1 MTAGAASWT
10 FTEDDFG
17 AITGSLRR
25 FLDDTQAMCAML
37 VDKSGQL
44 VTTVGSAP
52 GLDAT
57 TFATLTAADFGANDQ
72 LARILG
78 ETDFSSLFH
87 QGERESVFVAD
98 VARRLILVVIFDS
111 RTSVGLVKLK
121 LRPEVDELTALLDAA
136 MSRSRAGMPK
146 QETLLH
152 GAEQEIDDLFQW

>member
-1 MTAGAASWT
+1 MTAGAPSWT

-25 FLDDTQAMCAML
+25 FLDDTSSMCAML
-37 VDKSGQL
+37 VDRSGQL
-44 VTTVGSAP
+44 VTTIGDAP

-78 ETDFSSLFH
+78 ETEFTTLFH

-111 RTSVGLVKLK
+111 RTSAGLVKMKLK
-121 LRPEVDELTALLDAA
+121 PQVMELTTLLDSAL
-136 MSRSRAGMPK
+136 SNGRALSQSPEK
-146 QETLLH
+146 LLS
-152 GAEQEIDDLFQW
+152 GAEREIDDLFQW

>member
-17 AITGSLRR
+17 AITESLRR
-25 FLDDTQAMCAML
+25 FLDDTGSMCAML
-37 VDKSGQL
+37 VDRSGQL

-52 GLDAT
+52 GLDPT

-78 ETDFSSLFH
+78 ETEFTTLFH

-98 VARRLILVVIFDS
+98 IARRLILVVIFDS

-121 LRPEVDELTALLDAA
+121 LKPELIELTALLDAA
-136 MSRSRAGMPK
+136 LSRARDGSSG
-146 QETLLH
+146 QEKLLQ